1 MAGRESPRPLS
12 CAKLDDPFEAEQ
24 LKGLPHRRRR
34 RNIASM
40 HFARQVLP
48 AAVMLASLV
57 GAAHAGPVGCELN
70 KVAPARVVT
79 KEPRLQFVAG
89 GSERTPGCPSAA
101 SACRLRAYVMPGDEV
116 LVDLTDAAYVCAFFK
131 SQGGTETRGWL
142 PRASLEL
149 VAPTAAPARQWD
161 GNWQRDREARI
172 VIKSHGD
179 GLEVSGS
186 AMWGSYDPER
196 VRRGGV
202 HVGELSGTGR
212 PQGQTLAIGYD
223 PDRSGFPPAQDQAPD
238 SCAAKLDLY
247 GRYLVVED
255 NRGCGGLNVS
265 FTGTYVRV
273 KSRRRSS
280 SD

>member
-1 MAGRESPRPLS
+1 
-12 CAKLDDPFEAEQ
+12 
-24 LKGLPHRRRR
+24 
-34 RNIASM
+34 M

-48 AAVMLASLV
+48 AAAMLASLV
-57 GAAHAGPVGCELN
+57 GAAHAGPAGCELS
-70 KVAPARVVT
+70 KVAPARVTT
-79 KEPRLQFVAG
+79 KEPRLHFVAG
-89 GSERTPGCPSAA
+89 AGERTPGCPSAA
-101 SACRLRAYVMPGDEV
+101 SACRLRAFVMPGDEV

-149 VAPTAAPARQWD
+149 VAPAPAPARQWD

-179 GLEVSGS
+179 EVEVSGS
-186 AMWGSYDPER
+186 AMWGSYDSER

-202 HVGELSGTGR
+202 HVGALSGTGR
-212 PQGQTLAIGYD
+212 PRGQTLAIGYD
-223 PDRSGFPPAQDQAPD
+223 PDRSSFRPAQDQPPED
-238 SCAAKLDLY
+238 CAAKLDLY

-273 KSRRRSS
+273 NSFKRQGRM
-280 SD
+280 